1 MTHALT
7 PLLLVYKIFVL
18 QLSRWFC
25 AILLAT
31 MQLHNLSG
39 DCPREL
45 FKCSI
50 DAASLLDSNE
60 EN

>member
-1 MTHALT
+1 
-7 PLLLVYKIFVL
+7 
-18 QLSRWFC
+18 
-25 AILLAT
+25 
-31 MQLHNLSG
+31 MQLHNLPG

-60 EN
+60 ENWKVSDFVFFVGDISELQ